1 MNHADQATAHETKI
15 RRWTTF
21 TPPQSAA
28 RAALCGLFLL
38 RRSYLA
44 LEYAGCPLPDELNVQ
59 RAAAPRVVA
68 AGAVANVPVVTPP
81 NGEFHEVCP
90 PAEYWVLVNPSQR
103 V

>member
-1 MNHADQATAHETKI
+1 MDY
-15 RRWTTF
+15 F
-21 TPPQSAA
+21 YSAA
-28 RAALCGLFLL
+28 K
-38 RRSYLA
+38 RRSRGALWPIFAPALLA